1 MSNMRRGFK
10 GWYILQ
16 EDMQGG
22 HVFHEDMFYGL
33 TCFLEDKSYRRTSLI
48 GGHLLLKVIYYGR
61 TCLMRGRLAGGQ
73 VVQ

>member
-1 MSNMRRGFK
+1 MRGYVLLKDMIFKKDVLLEDMSNMRRGFK
-10 GWYILQ
+10 EWHILQ

-48 GGHLLLKVIYYGR
+48 GG
-61 TCLMRGRLAGGQ
+61 Q
-73 VVQ
+73 VL